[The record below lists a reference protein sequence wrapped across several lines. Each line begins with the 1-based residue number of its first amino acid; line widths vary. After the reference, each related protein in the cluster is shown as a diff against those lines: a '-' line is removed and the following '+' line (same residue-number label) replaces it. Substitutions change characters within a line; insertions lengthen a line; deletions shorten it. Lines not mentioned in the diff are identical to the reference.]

1 MVLAAT
7 HPVIDTHGHLLVPAA
22 DALMTGEPGQAA
34 DAAAER
40 LAFSAA
46 SAEINRAQL
55 ERVGPQLTSVQRR
68 LDDLDALGVDV
79 QIVGPMPM
87 HRYWAGP
94 GLAAAFTRIVN
105 EAVAAHCA
113 LGQGRLH
120 GLGTLPL
127 QHPDLAVRELED
139 AIGRLGLRGVSVSTN
154 VDGRELADRRFDPVW
169 AAAADLGAVVF
180 IHPWG
185 CSLGARLGPN
195 FLGNTFGQPAET
207 ALALSHLIFGG
218 TLDRFP
224 RLKLLAAHGGG
235 FLPTYIGRSDH
246 AWAARPDARGC
257 RHAPSWY
264 LRRIWYDTLV
274 YTAPGLRHLV
284 EAAGADKLVLGTD
297 YPFDM
302 GVTDPVERAA
312 AAGLPAADLTAV
324 LSGNAASLFG
334 LSSARARGGASAGPG
349 SSPPPP

>member
-1 MVLAAT
+1 VQAAAV
-7 HPVIDTHGHLLVPAA
+7 HPVIDAHGHLLVPEANELVA
-22 DALMTGEPGQAA
+22 GHPRQAA
-34 DAAAER
+34 DEAAE
-40 LAFSAA
+40 LASFSAH
-46 SAEINRAQL
+46 SMEVNRAQIQ
-55 ERVGPQLTSVQRR
+55 RAWPQLTSVRRR
-68 LDDLDALGVDV
+68 LEDLDSLGVDI

-94 GLAAAFTRIVN
+94 GLAVKLARTVN

-113 LGQGRLH
+113 QGQGRLH

-127 QHPDLAVRELED
+127 QHPGIAVRELEYAVAD
-139 AIGRLGLRGVSVSTN
+139 LRLKGVSVSTN
-154 VDGRELADRRFDPVW
+154 VDGRELADRDFDPVW
-169 AAAADLGAVVF
+169 EAAAALGAVVF

-274 YTAPGLRHLV
+274 YTPAGLRHLV

-334 LSSARARGGASAGPG
+334 LSAARARGGASGGPG
-349 SSPPPP
+349 SSPRPP

>member
-1 MVLAAT
+1 LKNNKSGRAR
-7 HPVIDTHGHLLVPAA
+7 PVVDVHGHLLVPEAGTLA
-22 DALMTGEPGQAA
+22 QGHDREAA

-40 LAFSAA
+40 AAFAPASVAA
-46 SAEINRAQL
+46 NQAQL
-55 ERVGPQLTSVQRR
+55 KRVWPQLTSAERR
-68 LDDLDALGVDV
+68 LADLDALGLDV

-94 GLAAAFTRIVN
+94 ELAGRLTTVIN

-113 LGQGRLH
+113 EGRGRLH

-127 QHPDLAVRELED
+127 QHPGLAVRALER
-139 AIGRLGLRGVSVSTN
+139 AVTGLGLKGISVSTN
-154 VDGRELADRRFDPVW
+154 VDGRELADPLFDPVW
-169 AAAADLGAVVF
+169 EAAADLGAVIF

-185 CSLGARLGPN
+185 CSLGARLGAW

-218 TLDRFP
+218 VLDRYP
-224 RLKLLAAHGGG
+224 ALRLLAAHGGG

-246 AWAARPDARGC
+246 AWAQRPDARGC
-257 RHAPSWY
+257 ARPPSSY
-264 LRRIWYDTLV
+264 LRSIWYDALV
-274 YTAPGLRHLV
+274 YTPQALRHLV
-284 EAAGADKLVLGTD
+284 EAAGADKVMLGTD

-312 AAGLPAADLTAV
+312 AAGLPAADLTAI
-324 LSGNAASLFG
+324 LSGNATTLFALEG
-334 LSSARARGGASAGPG
+334 RPVHGRPNNSNH
-349 SSPPPP
+349 